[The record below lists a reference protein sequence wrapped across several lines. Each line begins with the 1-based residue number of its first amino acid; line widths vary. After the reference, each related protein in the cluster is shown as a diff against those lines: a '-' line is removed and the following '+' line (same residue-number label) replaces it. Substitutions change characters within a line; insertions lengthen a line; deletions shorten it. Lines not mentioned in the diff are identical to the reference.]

1 MLQFTRIEKEF
12 GKKENKN
19 DVMISIQFDSDSFE
33 NQNEK
38 KYTTQNYKLFWGLLY
53 NGQRRMVTIFIVEWL
68 LDLFV
73 QLSNITL
80 VTLFQ

>member
-12 GKKENKN
+12 GKKENRN
-19 DVMISIQFDSDSFE
+19 DVMISIRFDSDSFE

-38 KYTTQNYKLFWGLLY
+38 KYTTQNYKLFCGLLY
-53 NGQRRMVTIFIVEWL
+53 NGQQRMVTIFIVEWL